1 MDDLLM
7 AVEALVLDLAYE
19 VLPRAKEDD
28 DLVEG
33 GTVAHELGI
42 LEPGTDEALL
52 AVDVELRI
60 QLGYLGGLD
69 GAEAGDLGAPWV
81 GLAVAVDQV
90 LVPAYR
96 ILYDMI

>member
-28 DLVEG
+28 DLIEG
-33 GTVAHELGI
+33 GAVAYELGI

-52 AVDVELRI
+52 AVDVELRV
-60 QLGYLGGLD
+60 QLCYLGGFD
-69 GAEAGDLGAPWV
+69 RTEAGDLGTAWV
-81 GLAVAVDQV
+81 GFPIAVDQV
-90 LVPAYR
+90 FVPAYGV
-96 ILYDMI
+96 LYDML